1 MSNELSVSVSTIAR
15 YVCRCGDLSG
25 GSFNSVSGLEGTQLH
40 RKIFAALKK
49 DYGDDLE
56 TEYSLKGTVEIG
68 SIILNIR
75 GRADVYIKHGGGDH
89 IIEIKSVNSTK
100 NDYEKLRREEHEA
113 QLKIY
118 AALFMMN
125 DVNIGS
131 VKISL
136 RYVSIT
142 TLEYCEKS
150 WDYKRDEALD
160 FLDDVASQY
169 ASFAISL
176 INYETESLDSIRSM
190 KFPYDHIRSGQ
201 AQFMKNAL
209 FSMLSKE
216 ALFVEA
222 PTGTGKTI
230 SVLYPA
236 IKGLLKDQYSQI
248 YYLTAKT
255 ATRSVASKALN
266 DMRKKGLVLRS
277 VLLASKESMCPM
289 GEKCD
294 SKFCKM
300 AIGYY
305 GRVKPAIDEAL
316 MNDEITPD
324 LIGKIA
330 VKHNVCPHELLL
342 DVLNYCH
349 VVIGD
354 YNHAFDPRVR
364 IMRSFDN
371 PNDSNV
377 VLIDEAHNMVDRSR
391 SMYSAEFNSNLIK
404 DLQRVIKGKNPRIEN
419 YLIQL
424 DQYFEVVSHCINSH
438 QSAFSA
444 SEGIS
449 DKKCLMAD
457 GFEGTRETPK
467 TLYRILWK
475 TVRFLSPF
483 LDELGKGELRSVAL
497 EFFFEARFFLTV
509 LEQYYDD
516 SYITCFEK
524 SPDGLKA
531 KLTCLDASG
540 KLCELI
546 RDKLS
551 VVFFSATLTPY
562 EYYRNVLIGK
572 DVDFAR
578 HFTLPSP
585 FPPENLEVII
595 ESSIST
601 TYKERNFTID
611 RVADRIL
618 EELKYREGNYLMFF
632 PSFEYLNKVSSIIS
646 EKCPKEYKIILQTP
660 NMTSLEKDG
669 FIHMFDE
676 PYDGVLLGGAVLG
689 GHFGEGID
697 LVGDRLK
704 GVIIVGVGIP
714 QISPEREILCNYYNE
729 KFGDGYAFSYR
740 FPGWEKV
747 LQAAGRVIRTEDDEG
762 FVLLIDD
769 RLEKPEYL
777 TLYPENWEV

>member
-1 MSNELSVSVSTIAR
+1 MPNELNVSVTTIAQ

-49 DYGDDLE
+49 DYGDEME
-56 TEYSLKGTVEIG
+56 TEFSLKGSIEIG
-68 SIILNIR
+68 TVILNIR
-75 GRADVYIKHGGGDH
+75 GRADVFINKGETKH

-118 AALFMMN
+118 AALFLLAN
-125 DVNIGS
+125 ESIEF

-150 WDYKRDEALD
+150 WDYHRDEALD

-169 ASFAISL
+169 ADFAISL
-176 INYETESLDSIRSM
+176 INYETESLNSIRNMS
-190 KFPYDHIRSGQ
+190 FPYDHVRSGQ

-209 FSMLSKE
+209 FSMLSRE

-236 IKGLLKDQYSQI
+236 IKGLVKRQYSQI

-255 ATRSVASKALN
+255 ATRVVASKALN
-266 DMRKKGLVLRS
+266 DMRKKGLILRS

-316 MNDEITPD
+316 LNDEITPD

-364 IMRSFDN
+364 IIRSFDN

-377 VLIDEAHNMVDRSR
+377 VLVDEAHNMVDRSR
-391 SMYSAEFNSNLIK
+391 TMFSAEFNTSLIN

-419 YLIQL
+419 YLVQL
-424 DQYFEVVSHCINSH
+424 DQYFGVILHCINSH

-444 SEGIS
+444 AEGIS

-467 TLYRILWK
+467 TLYKILWK
-475 TVRFLSPF
+475 TVRYLSPF
-483 LDELGKGELRSVAL
+483 LDELGSGDLRKVAL

-524 SPDGLKA
+524 GPDGLKA
-531 KLTCLDASG
+531 KLTCLDASN
-540 KLCELI
+540 KLRELI
-546 RDKLS
+546 QDKLS

-572 DVDFAR
+572 DTDFVR
-578 HFTLPSP
+578 HFSLPSP

-595 ESSIST
+595 ESDIST
-601 TYKERNFTID
+601 TYKERSFTMN

-618 EELKYREGNYLMFF
+618 DELKYREGNYLMFF
-632 PSFEYLNKVSSIIS
+632 PSFEYLNKVASIIS
-646 EKCPKEYKIILQTP
+646 EKCPKEYKIILQKP
-660 NMTSLEKDG
+660 NMSSLEKDE

-676 PYDGVLLGGAVLG
+676 PYEGVLLGGAVLG

-714 QISPEREILCNYYNE
+714 QISPEREILCNYYTE
-729 KFGDGYAFSYR
+729 KFGDGYAFAYR

-747 LQAAGRVIRTEDDEG
+747 LQAAGRVIRTEEDEG

-777 TLYPENWEV
+777 TLYPENWQI